1 MAYAD
6 ILKILEATQ
15 ADKLSPYSIIFKS
28 GGGLEKVYVTL
39 PKKFPT
45 NINDPLYKK
54 LDAEPVGGLKGLV
67 YLYSM
72 SKGIIHIDDRSPFYD
87 LEGEGTEDL
96 EALEKIK
103 ETYVSLALVFVDK
116 TDEPT
121 PKTSMEKGQYLVG
134 ELKKVAEELGE

>member
-15 ADKLSPYSIIFKS
+15 AVKLSPYSIFIKNED
-28 GGGLEKVYVTL
+28 GLEKVYVTL
-39 PKKFPT
+39 PKEFPK
-45 NINDPLYKK
+45 NFNDPLYKK
-54 LDAEPVGGLKGLV
+54 LDVEPISGLKGLV

-72 SKGIIHIDDRSPFYD
+72 SKGVILIDDRSPFYD
-87 LEGEGTEDL
+87 LEDEGTEDL

-103 ETYVSLALVFVDK
+103 ETYVSLALAFVSK

-121 PKTSMEKGQYLVG
+121 HKTSMEKGEYLVG
-134 ELKKVAEELGE
+134 ELKKLAEELGE

>member
-15 ADKLSPYSIIFKS
+15 AVKLSPYSIFIKS
-28 GGGLEKVYVTL
+28 EGGLEKVYVAL

-45 NINDPLYKK
+45 NFNDPLYKK
-54 LDAEPVGGLKGLV
+54 LDAEPIGGLRGLV
-67 YLYSM
+67 HLYSL
-72 SKGIIHIDDRSPFYD
+72 SKGAIHIDDRNPFYD
-87 LEGEGTEDL
+87 LENEGTEDL

-103 ETYVSLALVFVDK
+103 ETYVSLALVFVSK
-116 TDEPT
+116 EDEPT
-121 PKTSMEKGQYLVG
+121 FKTSMEKGEYLVG

>member
-6 ILKILEATQ
+6 ILKILETTQ
-15 ADKLSPYSIIFKS
+15 AVKLLPYSIFIKNE
-28 GGGLEKVYVTL
+28 GGLEKVYVTL

-45 NINDPLYKK
+45 NFNDPLYKK
-54 LDAEPVGGLKGLV
+54 LDAEPIGGLKGLV
-67 YLYSM
+67 HLYSL
-72 SKGIIHIDDRSPFYD
+72 SRAIHIDDRNPFYD
-87 LEGEGTEDL
+87 LENESTEDL

-103 ETYVSLALVFVDK
+103 ETYVSLALAFASK

-121 PKTSMEKGQYLVG
+121 FKTSMEKGEYLVG

>member
-15 ADKLSPYSIIFKS
+15 AVKLSPYSIFIKNED
-28 GGGLEKVYVTL
+28 GLEKVYVTL
-39 PKKFPT
+39 PKEFPK
-45 NINDPLYKK
+45 NFNDPLYKK
-54 LDAEPVGGLKGLV
+54 LDVEPISGLKGLV

-72 SKGIIHIDDRSPFYD
+72 SKGVILIDDRSPFYD
-87 LEGEGTEDL
+87 LEDEGTEDL

-103 ETYVSLALVFVDK
+103 ETYVSLALVFVSK
-116 TDEPT
+116 TDELT
-121 PKTSMEKGQYLVG
+121 HKTSMEKGEYLVG

>member
-15 ADKLSPYSIIFKS
+15 AVKLSPYSIFIKNED
-28 GGGLEKVYVTL
+28 GLEKVYVAL
-39 PKKFPT
+39 PKEFPK
-45 NINDPLYKK
+45 NFNDPLYKK
-54 LDAEPVGGLKGLV
+54 LDAEPIGGLKGLV

-72 SKGIIHIDDRSPFYD
+72 SKEVIHIDDRSPFYD
-87 LEGEGTEDL
+87 LEDEGTEDL

-103 ETYVSLALVFVDK
+103 ETYVSLALVFVSK

-121 PKTSMEKGQYLVG
+121 HKTSMEKGEYLVG
-134 ELKKVAEELGE
+134 ELKKLAEELGE